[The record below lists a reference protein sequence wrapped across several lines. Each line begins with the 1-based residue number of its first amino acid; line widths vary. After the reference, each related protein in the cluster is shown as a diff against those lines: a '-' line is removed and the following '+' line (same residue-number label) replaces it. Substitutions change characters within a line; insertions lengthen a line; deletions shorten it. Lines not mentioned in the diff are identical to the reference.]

1 MNTRSEANTHKALRI
16 SAKVCVAD
24 VVLSRYASTTRAS
37 YAGSQRDARPSSW
50 DERVEGIDVIRAVG
64 GETITLKSSAM
75 QSTPKPGWI
84 IVLTGGSEQAGY
96 SWTLY
101 GITPTH

>member
-1 MNTRSEANTHKALRI
+1 MNTRSDSHTDKALRV

-24 VVLSRYASTTRAS
+24 VVLSRYDTTTIPSSGRAK
-37 YAGSQRDARPSSW
+37 GGARPASW
-50 DERVEGIDVIRAVG
+50 DQRREGVDVIRAVG

-75 QSTPKPGWI
+75 QSTPKPGWV
-84 IVLTGGSEQAGY
+84 IVLTGGTEDEGY

-101 GITPTH
+101 GLTPSH